1 MRQTVSEANRYLRPT
16 LKTVENG
23 GRTTIGNDQPGA
35 MHTIEVASMDPEESV
50 VPSGSGLSAGA
61 TLPTRHEINKRTIFG
76 KFPVATQAEFD
87 ALSDAMKDKA
97 VILTVDECPIGSEV
111 KAIECN
117 ASGVPVDAHNWVMGL
132 NGWKGG
138 TASTLLPDGTI
149 AMSGP
154 VVAPNFSSL
163 RYDMPVTRKKLA
175 DVASGAG
182 EFVIGVV
189 GDSHNL
195 AVGGGSGGTYRLND
209 ASRFAPAFI
218 AGRQIAGKYGVPV
231 SDDGWWGW
239 RGISGLVSLNAFD
252 PRWALT
258 GTWGATSS
266 ANESL
271 GYGALRATSDGATAT
286 YTATRNWNVA
296 EIWMQQNT
304 GATGAAVASATGAS
318 NVALT
323 LLAGAPTL
331 QKFTLTKA
339 AVDANPLV
347 ITASTQF
354 SAYVGIAAVNFIDT
368 TRPAVRIQNH
378 GMSGRTMSDHIIST
392 RPYSSFNG
400 YQTAGLSADLIIAE
414 ALHNSIKAAAQ
425 TKATWLASWETFLA
439 TLDTASRDI
448 LVYIGYPGNYDWATD
463 GTMDD
468 WIAGL
473 KEKLDARQIN
483 MVDMRDI
490 YGASWAAGNA
500 EGLMYDNDHP
510 NKRGL
515 ALYGAKM
522 ARDILSMSAPW

>member
-1 MRQTVSEANRYLRPT
+1 M
-16 LKTVENG
+16 
-23 GRTTIGNDQPGA
+23 GRTA
-35 MHTIEVASMDPEESV
+35 
-50 VPSGSGLSAGA
+50 
-61 TLPTRHEINKRTIFG
+61 FG
-76 KFPVATQAEFD
+76 VNLGFRK
-87 ALSDAMKDKA
+87 
-97 VILTVDECPIGSEV
+97 
-111 KAIECN
+111 N
-117 ASGVPVDAHNWVMGL
+117 
-132 NGWKGG
+132 
-138 TASTLLPDGTI
+138 PDGSTS
-149 AMSGP
+149 MSGP

-163 RYDMPVTRKKLA
+163 VHDMPITRKKLA

-182 EFVIGVV
+182 EFVIGVI

-195 AVGGGSGGTYRLND
+195 AVGAGSGGTYLLND
-209 ASRFAPAFI
+209 AARFAPSFI

-239 RGISGLVSLNAFD
+239 RGISGLVALSAFD
-252 PRWALT
+252 PRWVLT
-258 GTWGATSS
+258 GTWGAASS
-266 ANESL
+266 ASESF

-286 YTATRNWNVA
+286 YTARRNWNVC

-304 GATGAAVASATGAS
+304 GATGAAVASATGATS
-318 NVALT
+318 VNLT

-331 QKFTLTKA
+331 QKFTLTKS

-347 ITASTQF
+347 ITATTQF
-354 SAYVGIAAVNFIDT
+354 SAYVGIAAINFFDST
-368 TRPAVRIQNH
+368 KPAVRIQNH
-378 GMSGRTMSDHIIST
+378 GMSGRTMSDHIIAT

-414 ALHNSIKAAAQ
+414 VLHNSIKGAAQ
-425 TKATWLASWETFLA
+425 TKATWLAAWETFLS

-448 LVYIGYPGNYDWATD
+448 LVYIGYPGNYAWATD

-483 MVDMRDI
+483 MVDMRSI
-490 YGASWAAGNA
+490 FGASWAAGDA
-500 EGLMYDNDHP
+500 EGLMYDADHP